1 MRRTNG
7 ELGTVHS
14 PIENTSCS
22 VPFWIRTFSV
32 PNNETVG
39 GYFDRPRRREAA
51 NAPWPDVRRARLLT
65 QQSRRPHETDG
76 SAFSPY
82 YVAWSPRVSNWSV
95 AKRKSDQG
103 SIRPRTLAFE
113 GLCGHRHGLI
123 SAATTPAAWRYSPR
137 SGRAERCLIEMIVFS
152 PRKV

>member
-1 MRRTNG
+1 MVIVRRTNG

-51 NAPWPDVRRARLLT
+51 NALWPDVRRARLLT

-82 YVAWSPRVSNWSV
+82 YVAWSEYIVRVSNSG
-95 AKRKSDQG
+95 ALPNGDPKSDQG

-123 SAATTPAAWRYSPR
+123 SAATTPAAWRCSPR
-137 SGRAERCLIEMIVFS
+137 SAEPHRG
-152 PRKV
+152 